1 MGKTQTTKA
10 EELIIRLIEQGQ
22 RKMTFNSFILE
33 IRRSI
38 GGDMKRT
45 VKPYFELMQQL
56 GMIQPVE
63 EKEERYVIILSEAER
78 N

>member
-1 MGKTQTTKA
+1 
-10 EELIIRLIEQGQ
+10 
-22 RKMTFNSFILE
+22 MTFNSFILE

-56 GMIQPVE
+56 GMIQPLE